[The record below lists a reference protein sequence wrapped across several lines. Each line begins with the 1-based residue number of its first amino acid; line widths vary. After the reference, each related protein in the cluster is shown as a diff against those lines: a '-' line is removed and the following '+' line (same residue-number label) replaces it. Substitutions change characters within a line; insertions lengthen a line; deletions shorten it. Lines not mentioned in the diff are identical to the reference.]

1 MKLKDGVW
9 AREMALNEWDMD
21 RFRDVKVWIGIV
33 GEHKLTAYSC

>member
-9 AREMALNEWDMD
+9 AREMALNEWDTD